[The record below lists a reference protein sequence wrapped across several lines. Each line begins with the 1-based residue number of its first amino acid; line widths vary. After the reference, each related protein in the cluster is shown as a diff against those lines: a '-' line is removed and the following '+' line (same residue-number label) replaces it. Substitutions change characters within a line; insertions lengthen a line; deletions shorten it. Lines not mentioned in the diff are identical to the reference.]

1 MIPSDSNQNA
11 HIPSLGWLYI
21 KIHPR
26 ISCQYT
32 SKSILHPRPQ
42 NFVIR
47 FPGVGNQ
54 WFETNTVARTFSCSF
69 ASKRYIRAP
78 LPSSNLA
85 KCVLS
90 RAMPRN
96 CQEIPGFLF
105 SFFVLAV
112 QILGD
117 FQALCP
123 ISGVFGPKL
132 FLPQKVKRLGYSSLL
147 PAVLQEVT
155 IWELANGDIRWDP
168 KQRSPPKKNK
178 G

>member
-1 MIPSDSNQNA
+1 M
-11 HIPSLGWLYI
+11 LVYI
-21 KIHPR
+21 
-26 ISCQYT
+26 Y
-32 SKSILHPRPQ
+32 SILHPRPQ
-42 NFVIR
+42 NFGFTFSWRWKPVIR
-47 FPGVGNQ
+47 DKQSAKDLFMFIC
-54 WFETNTVARTFSCSF
+54 FEEIYSCSP
-69 ASKRYIRAP
+69 SILQSGKMCRLRAI
-78 LPSSNLA
+78 
-85 KCVLS
+85 
-90 RAMPRN
+90 PRN
-96 CQEIPGFLF
+96 CQEIPGFF
-105 SFFVLAV
+105 SLFVLAV